1 MVGEERSRL
10 AIGFALI
17 LSIALAASLVSGVG
31 VSDLLAGSPV
41 GGLGAGIGAGGGSS
55 GAAEPDAAGIGGGL
69 SSHSEA
75 GARSVDGC
83 GTIEEPG
90 KYVLTRNITNSQG
103 TRTSQNCLWIN
114 TSDVVLEGA
123 GHRIDGIGVTDSV
136 GVYVGSP
143 APTENVTVRNLTVSD
158 WHKGVWHRD
167 VRDGTLRNVTAE
179 NNAIGLGIENA
190 TGTRVIDNAASEN
203 LIGVRVTRS
212 TLAALQGNTLEDN
225 YGTGIYDELTAI
237 DLFGQRVTVGP
248 PLDPDGDG
256 RYEDVTG
263 DREVGLYDAVSL
275 FGVVNAEAVGVGDL
289 HANQREMLDL
299 DGDSDLDYGDVWT
312 LL

>member
-1 MVGEERSRL
+1 MAGEERSRL
-10 AIGFALI
+10 AIGFALV
-17 LSIALAASLVSGVG
+17 LSIALAASIVSGVG
-31 VSDLLAGSPV
+31 VSDLFAGSPA
-41 GGLGAGIGAGGGSS
+41 GGLGAGVGSN

-69 SSHSEA
+69 SSTGGA
-75 GARSVDGC
+75 GATPVNSC

-90 KYVLTRNITNSQG
+90 RYVLTRNITNNQG

-114 TSDVVLEGA
+114 ASDVVLEGA

-158 WHKGVWHRD
+158 WHKGVWHRG

-190 TGTRVIDNAASEN
+190 TGTRVIDNAAGEN

-212 TLAALQGNTLEDN
+212 TLAALQSNTLEGN
-225 YGTGIYDELTAI
+225 YGTGIYTELTAV

-248 PLDPDGDG
+248 PLDPDNDG

-263 DREVGLYDAVSL
+263 DREVGVYDAVSL
-275 FGVVNAEAVGVGDL
+275 FGVVSSEAVGVGDL
-289 HANQREMLDL
+289 HADQREMVDL
-299 DGDSDLDYGDVWT
+299 DGDGDLDYGDVWT